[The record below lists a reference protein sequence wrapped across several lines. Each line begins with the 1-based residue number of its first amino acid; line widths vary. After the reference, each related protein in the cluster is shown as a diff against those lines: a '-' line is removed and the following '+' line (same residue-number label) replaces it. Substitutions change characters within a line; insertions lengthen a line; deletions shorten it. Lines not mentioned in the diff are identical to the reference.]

1 MDRVHVLPGRR
12 IVIHAVVCGI
22 EVPFARLVQC
32 FEHVLDVVSLVVV
45 PTAGYQRRRRV
56 EEDGIVARVNRLD
69 PVVFSGPSEVID
81 QINVIEVV
89 PVWIQIVAAENKPWI
104 RQGQKINCDL
114 VFKIIVKMN
123 INIMLMAKSINSC
136 VN

>member
-1 MDRVHVLPGRR
+1 M
-12 IVIHAVVCGI
+12 
-22 EVPFARLVQC
+22 
-32 FEHVLDVVSLVVV
+32 
-45 PTAGYQRRRRV
+45 
-56 EEDGIVARVNRLD
+56 EEDGIVAGVNRLD